1 MFNLK
6 RMKRISPVLPF
17 HHVAH
22 QARERG
28 QPRGGARFAVGA
40 ALSLLFFT
48 SCLNLLKP
56 RRDFAAYTPAADPD
70 YANDTCWAALPTR
83 RDSADAVPRRSGLRD
98 EQATAAADV
107 FFVHP
112 TTYYWRNAWNADL
125 AKPRL
130 NRFTDRSTIRH
141 QASAF
146 NAAGRIYA
154 PRYRQATLY
163 SFFDEQ
169 TPSGQAALDLAYTD
183 VKAAFQYYLA
193 HYNQGRPIVLA
204 GHSQGT
210 AHATRLL
217 HEFFDHDPKLR
228 RQLVAAYLIGFKVR
242 PDEYQTIRPCPDSLA
257 TGCFVTYNSVAAGH
271 DFPPFHPYA
280 ATNPLTWML
289 DTLLAPAALNRG
301 GVGMDFKRLDPRV
314 TTAQI
319 HHGLLWVT
327 PPKPGGYPRFLLPGR
342 PELRHS
348 FHIADYGLFYMNIRE
363 NAQARVR
370 AWTQQ

>member
-1 MFNLK
+1 MLIRRPRSRSTTQQFVYSIFVFKFIFRYLCLLL
-6 RMKRISPVLPF
+6 VLSS
-17 HHVAH
+17 
-22 QARERG
+22 
-28 QPRGGARFAVGA
+28 
-40 ALSLLFFT
+40 LS

-56 RRDFAAYTPAADPD
+56 RRDFTAYTPAPGPD
-70 YANDTCWAALPTR
+70 YAQDSCWAALPTR

-98 EQATAAADV
+98 EQATAIADV

-112 TTYYWRNAWNADL
+112 TTFFRSAAWNADL
-125 AKPRL
+125 SQGKL
-130 NRFTDRSTIRH
+130 NRFTDVSTIRH
-141 QASAF
+141 QATAF

-169 TPSGQAALDLAYTD
+169 TPNGQAALDLAYAD

-193 HYNQGRPIVLA
+193 HYNQGRPLIIA

-217 HEFFDHDPKLR
+217 HDFFDNDPKLR
-228 RQLVAAYLIGFKVR
+228 RRLVAAYLIGFKVK
-242 PDEYQTIRPCPDSLA
+242 PDEYQTIRPCADSLA
-257 TGCFVTYNSVAAGH
+257 IGCFVTYNAAAEGN
-271 DFPPFHPYA
+271 DFPPFHPFA
-280 ATNPLTWML
+280 VTNPLTWTL
-289 DTLLAPAALNRG
+289 DTLQAPATLNRG
-301 GVGMDFKRLDPRV
+301 GVGMDFKEIDPQV
-314 TTAQI
+314 TDAKI
-319 HHGLLWVT
+319 HRGLLWVT

-348 FHIADYGLFYMNIRE
+348 FHIAEYGLFYMNIRE

-370 AWTQQ
+370 AWQQVKAHH